1 MRKLL
6 GVYGINHVNQALNIF
21 GGINQV
27 EATNNALLRILSRM
41 VYEEPKR

>member
-6 GVYGINHVNQALNIF
+6 GVYCINHVNQALNIF
-21 GGINQV
+21 GGINQ
-27 EATNNALLRILSRM
+27 ATNNALLRILSRM